1 MLDLKFVRDNLDLL
15 GEKTRERGL
24 QIDFGPL
31 KELEADRRQ
40 LLKKVEDLRQ
50 RRNTVSREIAARKQR
65 REDAGDDILAMR
77 EVSDRIKELEQ
88 KMRENDEALRQQ
100 LYELPNLQDATVP
113 VGTDEDDNVEVRR
126 WGSPPVFDFTPL
138 PHWEVGEKLGILD
151 FERASKI
158 TGARFSLSWGP
169 GARMERALINFM
181 LDLHTVE
188 HGYREVLPPFIVNGE
203 SLLGTGQL
211 PKFENDLFRLEGG
224 RFYLIPTA
232 EVPLTNIHRDEIL
245 QGSDLP
251 AKYTAYTPCFRR
263 EAGAHGKD
271 TRGLIRQHQFNKVE
285 LVKFVEPE
293 KSPEDLES
301 LVREAEEVLV
311 RLGLPYRVIVLC
323 TGDLGF
329 SSAKTYDIEVWMP
342 GQQRYREISSCSNFL
357 DYQARR
363 ASIRYRPERSSKP
376 RLVHTL
382 NGSGLAAG
390 RAVAAILE
398 NFQAGDGS
406 VAVPEALLPY
416 MGGISVLQPGAGGP
430 SGE

>member
-88 KMRENDEALRQQ
+88 KMRESDEALRQQ

-271 TRGLIRQHQFNKVE
+271 TRGLIRQHQFNTVE

-390 RAVAAILE
+390 RTVAAILE

>member
-1 MLDLKFVRDNLDLL
+1 MLDIKFVRDNLDLL

-24 QIDFGPL
+24 RIDFEPL
-31 KELEADRRQ
+31 GELEADRRR
-40 LLKKVEDLRQ
+40 LLKEVEDLRQ

-65 REDAGDDILAMR
+65 REDAGDDIIAMR

-88 KMRENDEALRQQ
+88 KMREGDEALRQQ
-100 LYELPNLQDATVP
+100 LYELPNLQDGTVP
-113 VGTDEDDNVEVRR
+113 VGTNEEENVEVRR
-126 WGSPPVFDFTPL
+126 WGSPPAFDFTPR
-138 PHWEVGEKLGILD
+138 PHWEVGEELGILD

-158 TGARFSLSWGP
+158 AGARFSLSLGP

-224 RFYLIPTA
+224 RFYLTPTA

-251 AKYTAYTPCFRR
+251 VKYTAYTPCFRR

-271 TRGLIRQHQFNKVE
+271 TRGLIRQHQINKVE

-293 KSPEDLES
+293 KSSEDLES
-301 LVREAEEVLV
+301 LVKEAEEVLV

-342 GQQRYREISSCSNFL
+342 EQQRYREISSCSNFL

-363 ASIRYRPERSSKP
+363 SSIRYRQSPSSKP

-382 NGSGLAAG
+382 NGSGLAVG
-390 RAVAAILE
+390 RTVAAILE
-398 NFQAGDGS
+398 NFQRKDGS

-416 MGGISVLQPGAGGP
+416 MGGISVLKPGAGGP
-430 SGE
+430 PGE

>member
-24 QIDFGPL
+24 RIDFEPL
-31 KELEADRRQ
+31 RELEADRRR
-40 LLKKVEDLRQ
+40 LLKEVEDLRQ

-88 KMRENDEALRQQ
+88 KMREGDEALRQQ
-100 LYELPNLQDATVP
+100 LYELPNLQDGTVP
-113 VGTDEDDNVEVRR
+113 VGTDENENVEVRR
-126 WGSPPVFDFTPL
+126 WGSPPAFDFTPR
-138 PHWEVGEKLGILD
+138 PHWEVGEELGILD

-158 TGARFSLSWGP
+158 AGARFSLSLGS

-224 RFYLIPTA
+224 RFYLTPTA

-245 QGSDLP
+245 RGSDLP
-251 AKYTAYTPCFRR
+251 VKYTAYTPCFRR

-293 KSPEDLES
+293 NSPEDLES
-301 LVREAEEVLV
+301 LVKEAEEVLV

-342 GQQRYREISSCSNFL
+342 EQQRYREISSCSNFL

-363 ASIRYRPERSSKP
+363 SSIRYRQSPSSRP

-382 NGSGLAAG
+382 NGSGLAVG
-390 RAVAAILE
+390 RTVAAILE
-398 NFQAGDGS
+398 NFQREDGS
-406 VAVPEALLPY
+406 VTVPEALLPY
-416 MGGISVLQPGAGGP
+416 MGGISVLNPGAGGP

>member
-24 QIDFGPL
+24 RIDFEPL
-31 KELEADRRQ
+31 RELEADRRR
-40 LLKKVEDLRQ
+40 LLKEVEDLRQ

-88 KMRENDEALRQQ
+88 KMREGDEALRQQ
-100 LYELPNLQDATVP
+100 LYELPNLQDGTVP
-113 VGTDEDDNVEVRR
+113 VGTDENENVEVRR
-126 WGSPPVFDFTPL
+126 WGSPPAFDFTPR
-138 PHWEVGEKLGILD
+138 PHWEVGEELGILD

-158 TGARFSLSWGP
+158 AGARFSLSLGS

-224 RFYLIPTA
+224 RFYLTPTA

-245 QGSDLP
+245 RGSDLP
-251 AKYTAYTPCFRR
+251 VKYTAYTPCFRR

-293 KSPEDLES
+293 NSPEDLES
-301 LVREAEEVLV
+301 LVKEAEEVLV

-342 GQQRYREISSCSNFL
+342 EQQRYREISSCSNFL

-363 ASIRYRPERSSKP
+363 SSIRYRQSPSSKP

-382 NGSGLAAG
+382 NGSGLAVG
-390 RAVAAILE
+390 RTVAAILE
-398 NFQAGDGS
+398 NFQREDGS
-406 VAVPEALLPY
+406 VTVPEALLPY
-416 MGGISVLQPGAGGP
+416 MGGISVLNPGAGGP

>member
-24 QIDFGPL
+24 RIDFEPL
-31 KELEADRRQ
+31 RELEADRRR
-40 LLKKVEDLRQ
+40 LLKEVEDLRQ

-88 KMRENDEALRQQ
+88 KMREGDEALRQQ
-100 LYELPNLQDATVP
+100 LYELPNLQDGTVP
-113 VGTDEDDNVEVRR
+113 VGTNEEENVEVRR
-126 WGSPPVFDFTPL
+126 WGSPPAFDFTPR

-158 TGARFSLSWGP
+158 AGARFSLSLGS

-224 RFYLIPTA
+224 RFYLTPTA

-245 QGSDLP
+245 RGSDLP
-251 AKYTAYTPCFRR
+251 VKYTAYTPCFRR

-293 KSPEDLES
+293 NSPEDLES
-301 LVREAEEVLV
+301 LVKEAEEVLV

-342 GQQRYREISSCSNFL
+342 EQQRYREISSCSNFL

-363 ASIRYRPERSSKP
+363 SSIRYRQSPSSRP

-382 NGSGLAAG
+382 NGSGLAVG
-390 RAVAAILE
+390 RTVAAILE
-398 NFQAGDGS
+398 NFQREDGS
-406 VAVPEALLPY
+406 VTVPEALLPY
-416 MGGISVLQPGAGGP
+416 MGGISVLNPGAGGP